1 MPNDYALVRKTR
13 KGPKITMGKGMQRVD
28 PMQGVTDP
36 ATLLK
41 ADTQRIDKN
50 VYTPEQ
56 RWERAPVTGFSSE
69 AERRDVKKI

>member
-1 MPNDYALVRKTR
+1 MPNDYALVRKAR
-13 KGPKITMGKGMQRVD
+13 KGPKIEMGKGMQRVD

-36 ATLLK
+36 AKLLK

-56 RWERAPVTGFSSE
+56 MWQRSPKTGFSSE
-69 AERRDVKKI
+69 AEGQNIKQI